1 MVKGQKRLNILFEQ
15 KKTQR
20 KRKGQKTIIDHHHKV
35 KHQEKKMKDVERD
48 MLKGLDNE
56 KIDLNEKKVSI
67 SDILGAVKKGKFL
80 KNTQRCWVKL

>member
-1 MVKGQKRLNILFEQ
+1 
-15 KKTQR
+15 
-20 KRKGQKTIIDHHHKV
+20 
-35 KHQEKKMKDVERD
+35 

-67 SDILGAVKKGKFL
+67 SDILRRKVKKGKFL